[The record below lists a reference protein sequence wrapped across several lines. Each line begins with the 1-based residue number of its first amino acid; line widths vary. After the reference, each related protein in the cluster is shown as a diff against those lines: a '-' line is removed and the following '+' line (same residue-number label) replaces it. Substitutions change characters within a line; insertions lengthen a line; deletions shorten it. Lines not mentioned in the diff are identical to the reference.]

1 MHVNQSYRNRIRTIA
16 FSLVVATAL
25 LPAGN
30 SAFGQSLD
38 AANYQIAANDLVGIN
53 VFQELDL
60 STQAR
65 VDADG
70 TVSMPLVG
78 SVVVKGKTVEQAAA
92 EITRLLADGYLVSP
106 QVTVNVISY
115 SKKTFTVLG
124 QVTKPGTFDIPDNQV
139 VTLLDAIGMAG
150 GFTRIAN
157 QRKVTLKR
165 RTGNSVNVMEIDAK
179 ELAVSSGSHGVII
192 HAGDIITIEESLF

>member
-1 MHVNQSYRNRIRTIA
+1 MHVNQSYKSKVRTIA
-16 FSLVVATAL
+16 FSLTAAVAL
-25 LPAGN
+25 LSIGN
-30 SAFGQSLD
+30 SAYGQSSG
-38 AANYQIAANDLVGIN
+38 AMNYRIAANDLVGIN

-78 SVVVKGKTVEQAAA
+78 SVLMKGKTVEQAAA
-92 EITRLLADGYLVSP
+92 EITRLLANGYLVSP

-124 QVTKPGTFDIPDNQV
+124 QVTKPGSFDIPDNQSI
-139 VTLLDAIGMAG
+139 TLLDAIGMAG

-157 QRKVTLKR
+157 TRKVTLKR
-165 RTGNSVNVMEIDAK
+165 RTGNTVKVMEIDAK
-179 ELAVSSGSHGVII
+179 KLAVSSGSHGVII
-192 HAGDIITIEESLF
+192 NAGDIINVDESIF

>member
-1 MHVNQSYRNRIRTIA
+1 MHVTKPYNNIVRTIA
-16 FSLVVATAL
+16 FSLIAAAAL
-25 LPAGN
+25 FSTEN
-30 SAFGQSLD
+30 SALGQSSD
-38 AANYQIAANDLVGIN
+38 AMNYRIAANDLVGVK
-53 VFQELDL
+53 VFQEADL

-78 SVVVKGKTVEQAAA
+78 SVLMKGKTVEQAAA

-106 QVTVNVISY
+106 QVTVSVISY

-124 QVTKPGTFDIPDNQV
+124 QVTKPGTFAIPDNQSI
-139 VTLLDAIGMAG
+139 TLLDAVGMAG

-165 RTGNSVNVMEIDAK
+165 RTGNAVKVMEIDAK
-179 ELAVSSGSHGVII
+179 KLAVSSGSHGVII
-192 HAGDIITIEESLF
+192 NAGDIINIDESIF

>member
-1 MHVNQSYRNRIRTIA
+1 ML
-16 FSLVVATAL
+16 FSLAATTAL
-25 LPAGN
+25 FSTQTGAFAQPTAAGTN
-30 SAFGQSLD
+30 NF
-38 AANYQIAANDLVGIN
+38 NYRISANDLVGVK

-70 TVSMPLVG
+70 TISMPLVG
-78 SVVVKGKTVEQAAA
+78 SVQMKGKTVEQAAA
-92 EITRLLADGYLVSP
+92 SITSMLANGYLVSP

-124 QVTKPGTFDIPDNQV
+124 QVTKPGAFDIPDNQSI
-139 VTLLDAIGMAG
+139 TLLDAVGMAG

-157 QRKVTLKR
+157 QKRVYLKR
-165 RTGNSVNVMEIDAK
+165 RTGGSVKIYEYDAK
-179 ELAVSSGSHGVII
+179 QLAVSQGSHGVTIN
-192 HAGDIITIEESLF
+192 AGDIITIPESLF

>member
-1 MHVNQSYRNRIRTIA
+1 MHVNKPHINRIRTLAFTLIA
-16 FSLVVATAL
+16 AVGL
-25 LPAGN
+25 LSIES
-30 SAFGQSLD
+30 SAYAQSSD
-38 AANYQIAANDLVGIN
+38 ANNYRITANDLIGVK

-60 STQAR
+60 DTQAR

-70 TVSMPLVG
+70 TISMPLVG
-78 SVVVKGKTVEQAAA
+78 SVLMKGQTVDQAAA
-92 EITRLLADGYLVSP
+92 QITRLLMDGYLVSP

-124 QVTKPGTFDIPDNQV
+124 QVTQPGTFDIPDNQTI
-139 VTLLDAIGMAG
+139 TLLDAVGMAG

-165 RTGNSVNVMEIDAK
+165 RTGGSVKVMEIDAK
-179 ELAVSSGSHGVII
+179 KLAVSNGSHGVII
-192 HAGDIITIEESLF
+192 HAGDIIKIEESLF